1 MQPVN
6 NEVAN
11 GLNDSD
17 EFDLINSAKS
27 VGSMGVLRP
36 QSSFSGIKL
45 GSVEPESSWVLTDVH
60 DLLNSGLKLMI
71 FYTVK
76 FSTVDSAEAVPGKRL
91 TFADEHGEILVV
103 VSLSYTLNTCL
114 LVLIKN

>member
-1 MQPVN
+1 
-6 NEVAN
+6 
-11 GLNDSD
+11 
-17 EFDLINSAKS
+17 
-27 VGSMGVLRP
+27 
-36 QSSFSGIKL
+36 
-45 GSVEPESSWVLTDVH
+45 
-60 DLLNSGLKLMI
+60 MI

-114 LVLIKN
+114 LVLIEN